1 MIKVGRRLLA
11 TSKCWFAV
19 L

>member
-1 MIKVGRRLLA
+1 MQIIKVGRRLYYTL
-11 TSKCWFAV
+11 